1 MCNISSI
8 MMQSFFS
15 RKIKFIVH
23 VFNLCVVDL
32 LVSLLTIEAQ
42 SYGPNS
48 LVGIKVV
55 EYCPPPHLMQGVS
68 VDHGQ
73 TPVLPAP
80 PGGHPVSQPLP
91 PSHSKWLYSKAYF
104 VKNEIDIYES

>member
-1 MCNISSI
+1 
-8 MMQSFFS
+8 
-15 RKIKFIVH
+15 
-23 VFNLCVVDL
+23 
-32 LVSLLTIEAQ
+32 
-42 SYGPNS
+42 
-48 LVGIKVV
+48 
-55 EYCPPPHLMQGVS
+55 MQGVS

-104 VKNEIDIYES
+104 VKNEIDIYESWNF